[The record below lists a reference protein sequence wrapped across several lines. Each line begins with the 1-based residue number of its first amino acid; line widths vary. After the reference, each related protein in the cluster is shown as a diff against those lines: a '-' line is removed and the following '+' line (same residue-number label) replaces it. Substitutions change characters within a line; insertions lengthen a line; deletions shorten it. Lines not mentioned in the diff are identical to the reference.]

1 MPDTDRLANDAEWL
15 RTVCETA
22 EVIPSHGDDIQ
33 VTYTQEL
40 SNQWLWPETR
50 DNLIA
55 IAAKLDALRAMPTP
69 AGEDAPS
76 DAEVEAGVEG
86 YDDAAV
92 GYNGQ
97 GRFAAHKRCIAAAL
111 TAAYKVRQQALSA
124 TPGPASP
131 QEPTQAEIEAF
142 FAIYSADV
150 RYEAADHPRMLW
162 LIGRALKSFVA
173 NRNLREPASREETK

>member
-97 GRFAAHKRCIAAAL
+97 GRFAAHKRCTAAAL

-124 TPGPASP
+124 TPGPASRE
-131 QEPTQAEIEAF
+131 QRRIANCVECGN
-142 FAIYSADV
+142 AILEDDDRWNYVDV
-150 RYEAADHPRMLW
+150 EDGAKAHRDCLH
-162 LIGRALKSFVA
+162 I
-173 NRNLREPASREETK
+173 REPASREETK

>member
-1 MPDTDRLANDAEWL
+1 MPDTDRLALAD
-15 RTVCETA
+15 
-22 EVIPSHGDDIQ
+22 
-33 VTYTQEL
+33 EL
-40 SNQWLWPETR
+40 ER
-50 DNLIA
+50 
-55 IAAKLDALRAMPTP
+55 IAAYYHGATKDGDIMREAAAALRAMPTP

-124 TPGPASP
+124 TPGPASRE
-131 QEPTQAEIEAF
+131 QRRIANCVECGN
-142 FAIYSADV
+142 AILEDDDRWNYVDV
-150 RYEAADHPRMLW
+150 EDGAKAHRDCLH
-162 LIGRALKSFVA
+162 I
-173 NRNLREPASREETK
+173 REPASREETK